1 MLYYSHSLIEPA
13 ASDRGQTVQA
23 GADEVGGGEGVLGG
37 GGDEE
42 GAEVGRR
49 GHRTAVTETGR
60 TWASA
65 GQNKSGGPREK
76 IDKTKQDITGN
87 SSGGATVTPVVCE
100 MTQIRLNHK
109 HTHWRR
115 DTADRIVLPTENH

>member
-23 GADEVGGGEGVLGG
+23 GADEVGGGEGVLGR

-42 GAEVGRR
+42 AEAGRR

-65 GQNKSGGPREK
+65 GQNKLGGPQEK
-76 IDKTKQDITGN
+76 KKQSKTLLETLQ
-87 SSGGATVTPVVCE
+87 V
-100 MTQIRLNHK
+100 MQQ
-109 HTHWRR
+109 
-115 DTADRIVLPTENH
+115 